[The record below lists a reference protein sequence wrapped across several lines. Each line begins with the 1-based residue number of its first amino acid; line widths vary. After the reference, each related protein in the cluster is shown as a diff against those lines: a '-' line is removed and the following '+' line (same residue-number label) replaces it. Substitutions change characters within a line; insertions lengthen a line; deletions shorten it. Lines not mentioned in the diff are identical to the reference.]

1 MNAWYKAATKTQ
13 LTVPEACDRLV
24 DTLLERE
31 VMEQINANPALRVKA
46 DHLVKTVSDSMP
58 LRVFV

>member
-1 MNAWYKAATKTQ
+1 MNAWYKAATHRETM
-13 LTVPEACDRLV
+13 PEAAERLSQV
-24 DTLLERE
+24 LLERE
-31 VMEQINANPALRVKA
+31 VMAQINANPALRAKA